1 MNTLFAYN
9 KNQIVFY
16 VIFLTGIALR
26 LVNANQ
32 LAFTYDELSALLRTN
47 YSSFTELVKYGI
59 QPDGHPALVQVILYY
74 WIQIVGRSEFWI
86 KVPFIIAGIFTIYY
100 SYKLAI
106 IWSNQTSALLIT
118 AFVATSEYTVTY
130 SQIARPY
137 GIGLF
142 FVTVAA
148 YFWSRII
155 WLNSEKKK
163 DFWLFAL
170 FVALAALTHHFALL
184 TVFLLSVSGLFPI
197 HKKIRLKYV
206 MFCLIAVIFYSPHL
220 PIFFAQL
227 NKAGIGEWLAAPTP
241 EFFIDYSKYIFHFTL
256 LVPIIIGVF
265 GLSSFFIAKT
275 YHFPLKN
282 WIHSF
287 LLVILVYSIGYFYSV
302 YVAPTLQFSVLIFV
316 LPFLLIALFGWF
328 QELNVKWN
336 SLFVGVLLLVNVITL
351 VGKRNYYFLTSTDDY
366 KHLLA
371 DLDEAKRHDP
381 ETLTILFCDFPKL
394 TFYTKNENIGK
405 RHWLLNPDKISIGK
419 FEERIRLY
427 KAKKRH
433 VAIAA
438 TSALPEEYYAIIQRY
453 FPKQL
458 KLTNYY
464 LAVTYVGEVSEKQI
478 PYNIKLS
485 KEWSIPSVGTYS
497 KQGWLVRDSIEWGPG
512 IQFKFNDF
520 VKSRNNVIDF
530 YMKVKLINDTIVP
543 LIQFQCKYKDSL
555 LVYRLVGGNDYR
567 KDRNGY
573 YHIFGSHRF
582 SEFKYFNQYPINAEI
597 YVWNVGK
604 KSILISDFQVHI
616 RKGNPNIYGLFYSIE

>member
-1 MNTLFAYN
+1 M
-9 KNQIVFY
+9 
-16 VIFLTGIALR
+16 LR
-26 LVNANQ
+26 LLNANE

-47 YSSFTELVKYGI
+47 YGSFTELVKYGI

-86 KVPFIIAGIFTIYY
+86 KLPFIIAGIFTIYY
-100 SYKLAI
+100 SHKLAL
-106 IWSNQTSALLIT
+106 IWTNQTSALLIT

-170 FVALAALTHHFALL
+170 FVAFAALTHHFALL
-184 TVFLLSVSGLFPI
+184 TVFLLGVIGLFLC
-197 HKKIRLKYV
+197 KKNIRLKYV
-206 MFCLIAVIFYSPHL
+206 LFSFIAVIFYSPHL

-227 NKAGIGEWLAAPTP
+227 KKAGIGEWLAAPTP
-241 EFFIDYSKYIFHFTL
+241 QFFVDYFKYISHFTL
-256 LVPIIIGVF
+256 LIPIIIGVF
-265 GLSSFFIAKT
+265 GLSSFLIAKS
-275 YHFPLKN
+275 YDFQLKK
-282 WIHSF
+282 WTHSL

-316 LPFLLIALFGWF
+316 YPFLLVALFGWF
-328 QELNVKWN
+328 RELNVKWN

-371 DLDEAKRHDP
+371 DLEEAKRKDP

-405 RHWLLNPDKISIGK
+405 RHWLLNPDKINIGK

-427 KAKKRH
+427 KEKKKH
-433 VAIAA
+433 IAIAA
-438 TSALPEEYYAIIQRY
+438 TSALPEEYYAVIQRY

-464 LAVTYVGEVSEKQI
+464 LAVTYVGEVSSLPI
-478 PYNIKLS
+478 PYDFKLS
-485 KEWSIPSVGTYS
+485 KSWSIPSVGTYS
-497 KQGWLVRDSIEWGPG
+497 NQGWFVRDSIEWGPG
-512 IQFKFNDF
+512 IDF
-520 VKSRNNVIDF
+520 VLNDKLSSRNNIIDF
-530 YMKVKLINDTIVP
+530 YMKVKLLEDTVIP
-543 LIQFQCKYKDSL
+543 SILFQCKYQDSTL
-555 LVYRLVGGNDYR
+555 IYSWSPSSQFV
-567 KDRNGY
+567 KDRNGF
-573 YHIFGSHRF
+573 YHLFLSHRF
-582 SEFKYFNQYPINAEI
+582 SEFKAYNKYPLKASA

-604 KSILISDFQVHI
+604 KPILVSDFQVHV